1 MLALIFAAQVAGLG
15 ATDHK
20 VDLSMATP
28 TTAPSFADEFDGT
41 AIDTRKWR
49 FDTVRN
55 AEGWFN
61 NELQYYSANR
71 AENARIEDGALVI
84 EARRETLPKRRFAD
98 WGGQGYTS
106 ARVVTQQD
114 MGFGFYEIRARI
126 PCARGTWP
134 AIWMLPR
141 DGKWPDA
148 GEIDIMEHV
157 GWDPRV
163 IHATLHSGTYNHAR
177 GTQRGAQRRLD
188 TACDAFHRYQLDWR
202 PDAITIGI
210 DGRGFMRV
218 TNEKPGDAG
227 AWPFTRPYQL
237 LLNLAVGGDWGGK
250 RGIDDRAFPQAM
262 RVDYVRHWAIAPDRQ
277 FD

>member
-1 MLALIFAAQVAGLG
+1 MLALIIAAQVAGLG

-20 VDLSMATP
+20 VDLPMATP

-84 EARRETLPKRRFAD
+84 EARRETLPKRRFVD

-157 GWDPRV
+157 GWDPGRV
-163 IHATLHSGTYNHAR
+163 HGNSHTKAYNHVAK
-177 GTQRGAQRRLD
+177 TQKGAW
-188 TACDAFHRYQLDWR
+188 TMVPTTCSAFHDYQLLWTKDR
-202 PDAITIGI
+202 IVIGV
-210 DGRGFMRV
+210 DGKGYMAFD
-218 TNEKPGDAG
+218 NDKKGNKE
-227 AWPFTRPYQL
+227 AWPFDDPQYL
-237 LLNLAVGGDWGGK
+237 ILNIAIGGWGGEQ
-250 RGIDDRAFPQAM
+250 GIDPAAFPAKM
-262 RVDYVRHWAIAPDRQ
+262 EVEYVRVWQKR
-277 FD
+277 